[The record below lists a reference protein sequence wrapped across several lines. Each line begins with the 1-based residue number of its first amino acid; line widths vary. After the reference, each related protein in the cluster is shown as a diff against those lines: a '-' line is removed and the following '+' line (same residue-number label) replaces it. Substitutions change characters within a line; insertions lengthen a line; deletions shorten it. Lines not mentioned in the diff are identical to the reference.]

1 MKLGDYRTWLTE
13 DLYKNLRRVAEMK
26 KDYTLDYYIQVQFNA
41 KYMGP
46 AAACENEVVDQEFKQ
61 CDTPMNNRLVLMNT
75 EPIPMFG
82 TMLFQVRN
90 GDLFHVYTMPFDKP
104 NTVEDS
110 DNYGKVVPL
119 VAETAK
125 HMPILF

>member
-13 DLYKNLRRVAEMK
+13 DLYKNLERVAELK
-26 KDYTLDYYIQVQFNA
+26 KDYKQMYYIQVQFNA

-46 AAACENEVVDQEFKQ
+46 AAACENEVIDQEFKD
-61 CDTPMNNRLVLMNT
+61 CDAPMNNRLVLMNT

-82 TMLFQVRN
+82 TMLFKVEN
-90 GDLFHVYTMPFDKP
+90 GDLLHVYTLPFDKP

-119 VAETAK
+119 VAETAH
-125 HMPILF
+125 HMPIMF